1 MDDSL
6 ELKKAFNTLFSMLKK
21 RYLIIILFLL
31 LGIFF
36 SFLYNNSLPKTYK
49 SFTTLYSKPNLV
61 YEGEDNYYS
70 SLMNMR
76 QSKSFIAI
84 TKSRKVIE
92 TVIEKL
98 NLDYEYEFV
107 LKNLNINIE
116 GDSDVIT
123 LSYFDLNNEKAKNIA
138 NEITNVA
145 ISEANNIM
153 DTKNIVIIDNATI
166 SNKYD
171 CKKNNGNIII
181 GALMGII
188 LGFSIGFFLDLLE
201 KNDKKSKK

>member
-1 MDDSL
+1 
-6 ELKKAFNTLFSMLKK
+6 
-21 RYLIIILFLL
+21 
-31 LGIFF
+31 
-36 SFLYNNSLPKTYK
+36 
-49 SFTTLYSKPNLV
+49 
-61 YEGEDNYYS
+61 
-70 SLMNMR
+70 MR

-98 NLDYEYEFV
+98 NLDYEYDFV